1 MRANRRFPCGRVLIG
16 VVAVLTRLAAAAA
29 ADDARPPALRDVGI
43 EQRLAAQVPLDLEF
57 RDETGQAVRLAQ
69 YFGTKPVI
77 LSLAYYECPML
88 CSLVLNG
95 LASALKV
102 LSFDAG
108 DQFEVITVSFNP
120 ADTPERAAAK
130 KQTYLKAYGR
140 AGAARGWHFLTGGAA
155 AIERLTTAV
164 GYHYKFDA
172 AQQQF
177 AHAAGIMVLTPQGR
191 LARYFYGVEF
201 APRDLRLGLIEAA
214 DNRIGSPVDQLLL
227 FCFHYDPAT
236 GKYGAAAINAVR
248 AGGALTVVALATFLI
263 VMWRRDHR
271 ALAPASSA
279 RRP

>member
-1 MRANRRFPCGRVLIG
+1 MLMT
-16 VVAVLTRLAAAAA
+16 VASTAH
-29 ADDARPPALRDVGI
+29 ADTARPPELRDVNI
-43 EQRLAAQVPLDLEF
+43 EQRLDAQVPLDLEF
-57 RDETGQAVRLAQ
+57 RDESGQPVRLGQ

-95 LASALKV
+95 LTSALKV
-102 LSFDAG
+102 LSFDIG
-108 DQFEVITVSFNP
+108 NQFEVLTVSFNP

-140 AGAARGWHFLTGGAA
+140 ADGARGWHFLTGDAA
-155 AIERLTTAV
+155 AIERLTAAV
-164 GYHYKFDA
+164 GYRYKFIPE
-172 AQQQF
+172 QQQF

-191 LARYFYGVEF
+191 IARYFYGVEF
-201 APRDLRLGLIEAA
+201 APRDVRLGLVEAA

-236 GKYGAAAINAVR
+236 GKYGAVAINAVR
-248 AGGALTVVALATFLI
+248 AGGVFTVLALGTFLI

-271 ALAPASSA
+271 PPLVPPSCEGST
-279 RRP
+279 